1 MKKEENIAKGKSE
14 VTKEKSKITT
24 EMDEIGFDD
33 KRTETTKVVK
43 KSAPKEAPKKTGEKA
58 SEKAET
64 KTVTKQVKSKKEEP
78 KSKKQLKAEQ
88 KYQRKLARE
97 EKRQEKAEKRDKQKI
112 QKIKEREERKELK
125 KDKVAYAKAR
135 QKEKAEKAEE
145 RAEKATQRKEKFIQK
160 RENFKGKLAERK
172 EDRTERKI
180 ERREEKIRRAGM
192 TKDEKRAEK
201 DAIKREKHA
210 LKSQKR
216 AERTRRKAEKAHAI
230 AELKSQGIKV
240 GSSKGMVAAIIAV
253 SIVGGVALLSSIAL
267 AGTNVM
273 YMREIDRTYMQ
284 SYYDVMQS
292 ANNLS
297 ASLAKSS
304 VSSGTSGLVSTF
316 SKASSDAFMAE
327 HSLENIPSKDRD
339 LLALTKFFNQA
350 GEFSKTMAQKVA
362 NGEKITDEEREL
374 LAKVEKTAI
383 AVKEQINKAYAASM
397 HGERKMHA
405 VSNMFRGEIVSDV
418 TENIKQLSNST
429 IEYPTM
435 IFDGPFSDNQ
445 NIAVKS
451 ASSCENS
458 EITAEKAMEIVKES
472 LRAENV
478 EYITETN
485 APNISTYDFKFTKY
499 GVEVYV
505 QVDKECG
512 KMVMLD
518 ADKRVAETKIN
529 EATATAKAEEFLKI
543 AGLENMVKVW
553 SETSGNVTTFNF
565 AKFDNGAVIYPQL
578 AKVKVALS
586 DGAILGFEG
595 YSYITN
601 KSERT
606 EKPVLSLSEARE
618 KISSNLN
625 VQTEKLVVI
634 PLGASEK
641 LCYEFKGEKDGQT
654 YFVYIDAK
662 TGNQAEIFMVVENP
676 ARGNQVI

>member
-1 MKKEENIAKGKSE
+1 MKNEEKNTKGKSE
-14 VTKEKSKITT
+14 VTKEKSKITSN
-24 EMDEIGFDD
+24 MDEIGFDD

-43 KSAPKEAPKKTGEKA
+43 KSTPKKPSEKT

-64 KTVTKQVKSKKEEP
+64 KTVTKQVNKEKEEP
-78 KSKKQLKAEQ
+78 PKTKKQLKAEQ
-88 KYQRKLARE
+88 KYQRKLIRE
-97 EKRQEKAEKRDKQKI
+97 EKRQEKAEKRDKEKI

-125 KDKVAYAKAR
+125 KDKVAYAKTR

-145 RAEKATQRKEKFIQK
+145 RAEKATKRKEKFIQK
-160 RENFKGKLAERK
+160 RENFKGRMADKK
-172 EDRTERKI
+172 EERTERKL
-180 ERREEKIRRAGM
+180 EKHEDKIRRAGM

-216 AERTRRKAEKAHAI
+216 AEKTRRKAEKAHAI

-240 GSSKGMVAAIIAV
+240 GSSKGLVAAVIAV

-316 SKASSDAFMAE
+316 SKASSDAFLAE

-350 GEFSKTMAQKVA
+350 GELSKTMAQKVA
-362 NGEKITDEEREL
+362 NGEEISEEEKAL
-374 LAKVEKTAI
+374 LAKVEKTATT
-383 AVKEQINKAYAASM
+383 VKEQINKAYASSM

-405 VSNMFRGEIVSDV
+405 VSNMFKGEIVSDV

-445 NIAVKS
+445 NTAAKRVS
-451 ASSCENS
+451 MENSEKS
-458 EITAEKAMEIVKES
+458 EITADKAMEIVKEN

-478 EYITETN
+478 EYVTETN
-485 APNISTYDFKFTKY
+485 APSISTHDFKFTKY

-512 KMVMLD
+512 KIVMLD
-518 ADKRVAETKIN
+518 ADKRVSETKIS
-529 EATATAKAEEFLKI
+529 ESSAAAKAEEFLSL

-553 SETSGNVTTFNF
+553 SETSGNVTTFNY
-565 AKFDNGAVIYPQL
+565 AKFENGAVIYPQL

-586 DGAILGFEG
+586 DGAVLGFEG

-601 KSERT
+601 KAERS

-618 KISSNLN
+618 KVSSNLN
-625 VQTEKLVVI
+625 IQTEKLVVI
-634 PLGASEK
+634 PLGSSEK
-641 LCYEFKGEKDGQT
+641 LCYEFKGEKNGQT
-654 YFVYIDAK
+654 YFVYINAK

>member
-1 MKKEENIAKGKSE
+1 MKNEEKNTKGKSE

-24 EMDEIGFDD
+24 NMDEIGFDD

-43 KSAPKEAPKKTGEKA
+43 KATPKKAPEK
-58 SEKAET
+58 SET
-64 KTVTKQVKSKKEEP
+64 KTTAKTVKKEKTQEP
-78 KSKKQLKAEQ
+78 KTKKQLKDEQ

-97 EKRQEKAEKRDKQKI
+97 EKRQEKAEKRDKKKI
-112 QKIKEREERKELK
+112 ERIKEKEEKKELK

-135 QKEKAEKAEE
+135 MEEKAEKVEK
-145 RAEKATQRKEKFIQK
+145 RQEKATKRKEKIIEK
-160 RENFKGKLAERK
+160 RENFKGKMAERK
-172 EDRTERKI
+172 EERAERKI
-180 ERREEKIRRAGM
+180 ANREEKIRRVGM
-192 TKDEKRAEK
+192 TKEEKRAEK
-201 DAIKREKHA
+201 DAIKREKRA

-216 AERTRRKAEKAHAI
+216 AEKSRRKAEKAHAI
-230 AELKSQGIKV
+230 AQLKSQGIKV
-240 GSSKGMVAAIIAV
+240 GSSKGLVAAVIAV

-297 ASLAKSS
+297 TSLAKSS
-304 VSSGTSGLVSTF
+304 VSNGTSGLVATF

-350 GEFSKTMAQKVA
+350 GEFAKTMAQKVA
-362 NGEKITDEEREL
+362 SGEEISGEEKEL

-383 AVKEQINKAYAASM
+383 AVKEQINKAYASSM

-405 VSNMFRGEIVSDV
+405 VSNMFKGEIVSDV

-445 NIAVKS
+445 NVAAKRVS
-451 ASSCENS
+451 MENS
-458 EITAEKAMEIVKES
+458 EKSEITSEKAMEIVKEN

-485 APNISTYDFKFTKY
+485 APNISTHNFKFTKY

-512 KMVMLD
+512 KIVMLD
-518 ADKRVAETKIN
+518 ADKRVAETKIS
-529 EATATAKAEEFLKI
+529 EGTATAKAEEFLSL
-543 AGLENMVKVW
+543 AGLDNMVKVW

-565 AKFDNGAVIYPQL
+565 AKFSNGAVIYPQL
-578 AKVKVALS
+578 VKVKVALS

-601 KSERT
+601 QAERT

-618 KISSNLN
+618 KVSSNLDI
-625 VQTEKLVVI
+625 QTEKLVVI
-634 PLGASEK
+634 PLGSSEK
-641 LCYEFKGEKDGQT
+641 LCYEFKGDKDGQT
-654 YFVYIDAK
+654 YFIYIDAK